1 MKKRIHQKHSPTACN
16 YTVVSLQ
23 QVLHSLAYQAIVAFD
38 ITTISGPS
46 SYIGT
51 PNTLQRREIILDTGC
66 GTGKGC
72 KFHVVWQYMY
82 TLTTLLMVLYKIYKI
97 YKIYIKKI

>member
-1 MKKRIHQKHSPTACN
+1 MFLT
-16 YTVVSLQ
+16 TSLQ
-23 QVLHSLAYQAIVAFD
+23 TPAVVMCATCNLCRLPVDTIVAIVAFD
-38 ITTISGPS
+38 ISTISGPS
-46 SYIGT
+46 SYTGT

-66 GTGKGC
+66 GTGKEC

-97 YKIYIKKI
+97 YIKKI